1 MQLELYFKKE
11 YVCEIPSRRLKH
23 VRHFLREDN
32 ELAHL
37 LHQVTYVTASD
48 IKNVQQMCSKLAD
61 YESFYISKCITNN
74 ERYSSTAKIFLTIF
88 YFSFNTKLFTLK
100 LGRGRAV

>member
-11 YVCEIPSRRLKH
+11 YVCKIPPRRLQH
-23 VRHFLREDN
+23 FRHILRKDN

-48 IKNVQQMCSKLAD
+48 IKNFATNLQI
-61 YESFYISKCITNN
+61 YESFHISKKIPNN
-74 ERYSSTAKIFLTIF
+74 ETYSSTANIFNYV
-88 YFSFNTKLFTLK
+88 YFSFNTKRFTLK
-100 LGRGRAV
+100 LGRGRVV